1 MRSESH
7 SSNSSKKQLISTSMA
22 SPSYAQTLTLAL
34 EHLDH
39 DHITS
44 VLLLL
49 PFDSILAFALTCKKF
64 RSLALSESLW
74 ELVCRRDWGNGTIDS
89 FLATLSDKER
99 TELSYRKLYEKVS
112 MLGSL
117 SCRRLACKDGVFP
130 KPRASHSLNLVS
142 DWLVLFGG
150 GCEGG
155 RYGFLC

>member
-1 MRSESH
+1 M
-7 SSNSSKKQLISTSMA
+7 
-22 SPSYAQTLTLAL
+22 
-34 EHLDH
+34 
-39 DHITS
+39 
-44 VLLLL
+44 
-49 PFDSILAFALTCKKF
+49 
-64 RSLALSESLW
+64 SESLW

-112 MLGSL
+112 MLESL
-117 SCRRLACKDGVFP
+117 SCRRLACKDGAFP

-142 DWLVLFGG
+142 DCLVLFGG